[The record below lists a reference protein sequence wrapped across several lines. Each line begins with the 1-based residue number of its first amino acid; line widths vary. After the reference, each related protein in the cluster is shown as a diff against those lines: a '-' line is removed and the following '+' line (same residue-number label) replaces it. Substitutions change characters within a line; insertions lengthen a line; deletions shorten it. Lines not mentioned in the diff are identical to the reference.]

1 MDAPA
6 ATNRTF
12 DEISVGDSAAIER
25 TLTPNDLVLFA
36 HASGNLNP
44 LHLEGR
50 QGEGDSDVAV
60 APGMWVATLLSAVL
74 GNRLPGPGT
83 LYKAQAIEFLGR
95 AHVGDTLTASVTVR
109 EKRPPNIVVFDGT
122 ITNQRGETIAKAV
135 CEVFAP
141 TVRATLDRFAL
152 PELVFRQHAKFDRL
166 IAACEGLPGLP
177 TAVVHP
183 CDVPSLQGAVA
194 AAKAGLIEPLLVGP
208 EAKIRAAAK
217 AAGVALGGLQI
228 FDTPHSHAAA
238 ARAVALVHEERARAV
253 MKGALHSDELLA
265 EIVKREGGLR
275 TKRRISHVF
284 VLDAPGLPQLLLVTD
299 AAINILPDLMTK
311 ADIVQNAIDLAR
323 AIGIAK
329 PKVAVMSA
337 VETVNPAIPSS
348 LDAAILSKM
357 ADRGQITGGLVDGP
371 LAMDNA
377 IDIDAARTKG
387 IVSAVAGMAEVLVVP
402 NLEAGNM
409 LAKNLTFVAHADSAG
424 LVVGAA
430 VPVMLTSRA
439 DDARARLAS
448 AALAVLFNHWK
459 TTGESAVR
467 PLVPEPVA

>member
-1 MDAPA
+1 MHAPP
-6 ATNRTF
+6 ATNRTY
-12 DEISVGDSAAIER
+12 DELSVGDSASINR
-25 TLTPNDLVLFA
+25 TLTPNDLIVFA

-44 LHLEGR
+44 LHLEGI
-50 QGEGDSDVAV
+50 QGGGDSEVTV
-60 APGMWVATLLSAVL
+60 APSMWVATLFSAVL

-83 LYKAQAIEFLGR
+83 LYRAQAVRFHGR
-95 AHVGDTLTASVTVR
+95 AHVGDTLTATVTVR
-109 EKRPPNIVVFDGT
+109 EKRPGNVVVFDGRV
-122 ITNQRGETIAKAV
+122 TNQHGALIAEAE
-135 CEVFAP
+135 CEVLAP
-141 TVRATLDRFAL
+141 THRATLGEAAL
-152 PELVFRQHAKFDRL
+152 PKLMFHRHAKFDHM
-166 IAACEGLPGLP
+166 IAACAGLPALP
-177 TAVVHP
+177 TAVAHP
-183 CDVPSLQGAVA
+183 CDGPSLQGVA
-194 AAKAGLIEPLLVGP
+194 EAARAGLIVPILVGP
-208 EAKIRAAAK
+208 AARIHSAADEAKVDVSGFEIVD
-217 AAGVALGGLQI
+217 VA
-228 FDTPHSHAAA
+228 HSHAAA
-238 ARAVALVHEERARAV
+238 ARAVALVHEDRARAV

-265 EIVKREGGLR
+265 EIVKRDGGLR
-275 TKRRISHVF
+275 TKRRLSHVF
-284 VLDAPGLPQLLLVTD
+284 VLDAPGLPHLLLVTD

-311 ADIVQNAIDLAR
+311 ADIIQNAIDLAR

-357 ADRGQITGGLVDGP
+357 ADRGQITGGVVDGP

-387 IVSAVAGMAEVLVVP
+387 IVSVVAGMAEVLVVP

-448 AALAVLFNHWK
+448 AALAVLYTHWK
-459 TTGESAVR
+459 ATGESAV
-467 PLVPEPVA
+467 PAVVQGSGA